1 MTLHEMRDYVWADTD
16 EQQASILHRVY
27 TRLGQDVPEDA
38 VLPERVRLMT
48 MHGAKGL
55 SGSVVF
61 IPGLEETILPGSKRA
76 PYPGLVLEAARLLYV
91 SITRA
96 RAVCIMSNAYRRF
109 FNGKNVAQ
117 APSQFTPHLGSA
129 FQQRPSGLQ
138 PAEIQNVLAMLQEI

>member
-1 MTLHEMRDYVWADTD
+1 MTLQEMRDYVWADTD
-16 EQQASILHRVY
+16 EQQAAVLRRVY
-27 TRLGQDVPEDA
+27 DRLGQEVPNEA
-38 VLPERVRLMT
+38 VLPDRVRLMT

-55 SGSVVF
+55 SASIVF
-61 IPGLEETILPGSKRA
+61 VPALEDKILPGTKRV

-117 APSQFTPHLGSA
+117 APSQFTASLGGA
-129 FQQRPSGLQ
+129 FQQRASGLQ
-138 PAEIQNVLAMLQEI
+138 APEIQNIDAMLGEI